1 MPREAGS
8 PRAWPL
14 LLATGLVEILALSGI
29 LPTRPDLL
37 HALALPPLDL
47 TFDFGMLLGRATG
60 PVWFALGLVACVAAR
75 ATILG
80 LMLGSW
86 RRWWF
91 ALRFELLVL
100 VPSFLA
106 AELAYSGQAIL
117 YSAIFW
123 IGMAVATAMTLLRGT
138 RTVGRVP
145 IGAFD
150 PRTWLARG
158 PTLAHRRDVPR
169 RLGFLTILVRH
180 GGRAGAL
187 IGVAASAALTLTTA
201 RRLSKPAVAHNATR
215 LGAVILVGL
224 AVALILATSTGVRPS
239 SGRRAGELVVVA
251 GIDTS
256 SGHGSLFSLRPS
268 SLGFSCAQTFYYS
281 YVGPGRGSR
290 QAQAACPITTGSHYT
305 RADTERSLGLLVRAF
320 RAQVDHLRA
329 PVTVVSHS
337 SGALVAWAAVSSD
350 PRTPVRRI
358 VMLAPMT
365 DPLGYPPPGTSGR
378 GTVGAAAMRFLVA
391 LGNWDGFTRFNPDSA
406 AASELL
412 APSNA
417 IPALFRRALPPQV
430 RALAIP
436 SAYDVALFTGSRPFA
451 LADVSC
457 APFESHGALATSDQ
471 TLAQADRFLS
481 GHPLEA
487 CTAWA
492 RWASSAAAGFQVP

>member
-1 MPREAGS
+1 
-8 PRAWPL
+8 
-14 LLATGLVEILALSGI
+14 LVEILALSGI
-29 LPTRPDLL
+29 LPTRTDLL

-47 TFDFGMLLGRATG
+47 TFDVGTLLGRATG
-60 PVWFALGLVACVAAR
+60 PLWFALGLVGCIAAR
-75 ATILG
+75 ATILC

-91 ALRFELLVL
+91 ALRFELVVL

-123 IGMAVATAMTLLRGT
+123 IGMAVATGVTLLAAHVPWSGT
-138 RTVGRVP
+138 RSVLSTLGRGLLEGPRLPTVV
-145 IGAFD
+145 
-150 PRTWLARG
+150 TYLA
-158 PTLAHRRDVPR
+158 A
-169 RLGFLTILVRH
+169 LGVLTILVGH

-187 IGVAASAALTLTTA
+187 IGVAVSAALTLATA

-215 LGAVILVGL
+215 LGALILVGL

-320 RAQVDHLRA
+320 RAQVDHLTP
-329 PVTVVSHS
+329 PVTVVAHS

-350 PRTPVRRI
+350 PGTPVRRI
-358 VMLAPMT
+358 VMLAPMS

-391 LGNWDGFTRFNPDSA
+391 LGNWDGFTRFNPDSPLA
-406 AASELL
+406 RELL

-417 IPALFRRALPPQV
+417 IPALFGRALPPQV

-451 LADVSC
+451 LADASC
-457 APFESHGALATSDQ
+457 APFESHGALATSEQ

-481 GHPLEA
+481 GQPLEG

-492 RWASSAAAGFQVP
+492 RWAASAAAGFQVP